1 MLLFQNCLKLLEA
14 SILVSS
20 PYLETLNCEMI
31 AHKLPDRNLKRQ
43 TEKDWSWEMAQM
55 LIDPDKKETNFPCS

>member
-14 SILVSS
+14 SICVSL

-31 AHKLPDRNLKRQ
+31 AHNV
-43 TEKDWSWEMAQM
+43 T
-55 LIDPDKKETNFPCS
+55 